1 MSGPPTNNGAGS
13 SQLTDPL
20 SFASK
25 LFQQIG
31 NADFSLDEDSRSE
44 SDADD
49 SSEDDDC
56 SQTQSTKTTRP
67 LEPIHSDQD
76 QSDGHL
82 SKKAKLEA
90 MTNLINSGIPG
101 AATKSQTQ
109 TQAQTHGH
117 VTPLSVDTPS
127 QIQFSQFNLQSA
139 AGTPM
144 APGTPT
150 PRPQEFNLTLPPQ
163 VQKKLREVPI
173 ATPPQ
178 QSSKPQPRQ
187 PSVQSVSSSPSST
200 ASASSSTLP
209 STPISAKPAK
219 VIDLTMAEETTEISD
234 DEVVIDESRTTT
246 VANRNMCFGMIQSLV
261 VTLYPRHLEYEEG
274 KADRVIIKRATTAG
288 KASLAVEH
296 ESGLVCILWPFFFF
310 YS

>member
-1 MSGPPTNNGAGS
+1 MSGPPTNNGTGS

-44 SDADD
+44 SDADE
-49 SSEDDDC
+49 SSEDDDTN
-56 SQTQSTKTTRP
+56 QAQPAKTARP
-67 LEPIHSDQD
+67 LDPIHSDQD

-101 AATKSQTQ
+101 AATKSQAQ

-117 VTPLSVDTPS
+117 VTPMSVDTPS

-139 AGTPM
+139 AGTPV

-150 PRPQEFNLTLPPQ
+150 LRPQEFNLTLPQ
-163 VQKKLREVPI
+163 VKKKQREAPI
-173 ATPPQ
+173 ATPTSQ
-178 QSSKPQPRQ
+178 QPGKPQPRQ

-209 STPISAKPAK
+209 STPISAKLAK
-219 VIDLTMAEETTEISD
+219 VIDLTMAEEMTEISD

-296 ESGLVCILWPFFFF
+296 ESGLVYIF
-310 YS
+310 

>member
-44 SDADD
+44 SDDADE
-49 SSEDDDC
+49 SQSEDD
-56 SQTQSTKTTRP
+56 TLTPAKTTRP
-67 LEPIHSDQD
+67 LETHTDQG
-76 QSDGHL
+76 QNEGRL

-90 MTNLINSGIPG
+90 MTNLINAGMPG
-101 AATKSQTQ
+101 AATKSQAQ
-109 TQAQTHGH
+109 TQAQTHY
-117 VTPLSVDTPS
+117 VTPMTVDTPS
-127 QIQFSQFNLQSA
+127 QIQFSQFNLQSV
-139 AGTPM
+139 AGTP

-150 PRPQEFNLTLPPQ
+150 PISIPQEFNLTMPQ
-163 VQKKLREVPI
+163 LKKKPKEAPI
-173 ATPPQ
+173 ATPTPQ
-178 QSSKPQPRQ
+178 PTPQNPLPRQ
-187 PSVQSVSSSPSST
+187 PSAQSVSSSPSST
-200 ASASSSTLP
+200 ASASASTLP
-209 STPISAKPAK
+209 SIPTVSTKPAK
-219 VIDLTMAEETTEISD
+219 VIDLTMTEETTEISD

-246 VANRNMCFGMIQSLV
+246 IANRNMCFGMIQSLV

-274 KADRVIIKRATTAG
+274 KADKVIIKRATTAG

-296 ESGLVCILWPFFFF
+296 ENGLVCCF
-310 YS
+310 